1 MKKLI
6 LFVLFAL
13 SGLMVSAQS
22 RWGITPEGGFAAVN
36 RVGMGSSWRAGVK
49 VGVGVS
55 YQFEPG
61 WIGLKSGLYYA
72 NRGYSLGDYPRT
84 TESATYVLKE
94 MMTGGI
100 TQHFL
105 QLPVMADFSWKVSK
119 EVRMHL
125 AVGMYAGVSVKN
137 DTNWGSS
144 FTIGYSKEPQA
155 LGKYVKST
163 GLGYSYGY
171 GHSGYDEAE
180 NADHPFRDVN
190 SFDWGLTTSF
200 GIEVNNW
207 VMNLGYD
214 LSLGD
219 EGGNYKIDGDNFSL
233 YEVRSVGA
241 NYNTM
246 SLTVGYKFK
255 L

>member
-6 LFVLFAL
+6 LFVLCAL

-22 RWGITPEGGFAAVN
+22 RWGITPEGGFAAIN

-84 TESATYVLKE
+84 TESATHVLKE

-100 TQHFL
+100 AQHFL

-144 FTIGYSKEPQA
+144 FTMGYSKKPET
-155 LGKYVKST
+155 LGKYTKST

-171 GHSGYDEAE
+171 SGYDEAG
-180 NADHPFRDVN
+180 NADQPFRDVN

>member
-6 LFVLFAL
+6 LCMVCVLSVL
-13 SGLMVSAQS
+13 NMNAQS
-22 RWGITPEGGFAAVN
+22 RWGITPEAGFAAIN
-36 RVGMGSSWRAGVK
+36 RVGMGSSWRPGVK

-55 YQFEPG
+55 YQFKPG

-72 NRGYSLGDYPRT
+72 NRGYSMGTYPRT
-84 TESATYVLKE
+84 TETETSFIRE

-105 QLPVMADFSWKVSK
+105 QLPVMADFSWKVS
-119 EVRMHL
+119 EDVRMHL

-137 DTNWGSS
+137 KTDWGSS
-144 FTIGYSKEPQA
+144 LTSGYSKNPEA
-155 LGKYVKST
+155 LGKYIGYPSQ
-163 GLGYSYGY
+163 GYYGYS
-171 GHSGYDEAE
+171 GHDEQG
-180 NADHPFRDVN
+180 NADNPFQDVN

-219 EGGNYKIDGDNFSL
+219 EGGNYKISSDNSSL

>member
-1 MKKLI
+1 MSNL
-6 LFVLFAL
+6 LGNLL
-13 SGLMVSAQS
+13 SS
-22 RWGITPEGGFAAVN
+22 P
-36 RVGMGSSWRAGVK
+36 
-49 VGVGVS
+49 
-55 YQFEPG
+55 
-61 WIGLKSGLYYA
+61 
-72 NRGYSLGDYPRT
+72 D
-84 TESATYVLKE
+84 
-94 MMTGGI
+94 
-100 TQHFL
+100 
-105 QLPVMADFSWKVSK
+105 
-119 EVRMHL
+119 
-125 AVGMYAGVSVKN
+125 
-137 DTNWGSS
+137 
-144 FTIGYSKEPQA
+144 
-155 LGKYVKST
+155 
-163 GLGYSYGY
+163 Y

>member
-1 MKKLI
+1 MP
-6 LFVLFAL
+6 VYL
-13 SGLMVSAQS
+13 SRMIRIGDLRL
-22 RWGITPEGGFAAVN
+22 RWGIRRSRRRLVN
-36 RVGMGSSWRAGVK
+36 MSN
-49 VGVGVS
+49 
-55 YQFEPG
+55 
-61 WIGLKSGLYYA
+61 LL
-72 NRGYSLGDYPRT
+72 T
-84 TESATYVLKE
+84 
-94 MMTGGI
+94 
-100 TQHFL
+100 
-105 QLPVMADFSWKVSK
+105 
-119 EVRMHL
+119 
-125 AVGMYAGVSVKN
+125 
-137 DTNWGSS
+137 
-144 FTIGYSKEPQA
+144 
-155 LGKYVKST
+155 
-163 GLGYSYGY
+163 
-171 GHSGYDEAE
+171 YDEAE

>member
-6 LFVLFAL
+6 LFVLCAL

-119 EVRMHL
+119 EVRMHF

-144 FTIGYSKEPQA
+144 FTMGYSKEPQA
-155 LGKYVKST
+155 LGLEPASEPASAVPADESAAVVVAEADPAKPPRGGRRPRRAEAAPDLAV
-163 GLGYSYGY
+163 GDVVVE
-171 GHSGYDEAE
+171 SGAADKAEAPT
-180 NADHPFRDVN
+180 AKVVTRAP
-190 SFDWGLTTSF
+190 
-200 GIEVNNW
+200 
-207 VMNLGYD
+207 
-214 LSLGD
+214 
-219 EGGNYKIDGDNFSL
+219 
-233 YEVRSVGA
+233 RSRKPKAV
-241 NYNTM
+241 
-246 SLTVGYKFK
+246 SE
-255 L
+255 

>member
-6 LFVLFAL
+6 LFVLCAL
-13 SGLMVSAQS
+13 SGLVVSAQS

-144 FTIGYSKEPQA
+144 FTMGY
-155 LGKYVKST
+155 
-163 GLGYSYGY
+163 
-171 GHSGYDEAE
+171 SGYDEAE
-180 NADHPFRDVN
+180 SADHPFRDVN

>member
-1 MKKLI
+1 
-6 LFVLFAL
+6 
-13 SGLMVSAQS
+13 
-22 RWGITPEGGFAAVN
+22 
-36 RVGMGSSWRAGVK
+36 
-49 VGVGVS
+49 
-55 YQFEPG
+55 
-61 WIGLKSGLYYA
+61 
-72 NRGYSLGDYPRT
+72 
-84 TESATYVLKE
+84 
-94 MMTGGI
+94 MTGGI

-144 FTIGYSKEPQA
+144 FTMGYSKEPQA

-214 LSLGD
+214 ISLGD

>member
-6 LFVLFAL
+6 LFVLCAL

-22 RWGITPEGGFAAVN
+22 RWGVTPEAGFAAVN
-36 RVGMGSSWRAGVK
+36 RVGMGSSWRPGVK

-55 YQFEPG
+55 YQFKPG
-61 WIGLKSGLYYA
+61 WIELKSGLYYA
-72 NRGYSLGDYPRT
+72 NRGYSMGTYPRT
-84 TESATYVLKE
+84 TETETSVLRE

-105 QLPVMADFSWKVSK
+105 QLPVMADFSWKVS
-119 EVRMHL
+119 EDVRMHL
-125 AVGMYAGVSVKN
+125 AVGMYAGVSLKN
-137 DTNWGSS
+137 KTDWGSS
-144 FTIGYSKEPQA
+144 ITVGYSKEPET
-155 LGKYVKST
+155 LGKYTKST

-171 GHSGYDEAE
+171 QGYDEAG
-180 NADHPFRDVN
+180 NADCPFRNVN

>member
-1 MKKLI
+1 M
-6 LFVLFAL
+6 
-13 SGLMVSAQS
+13 
-22 RWGITPEGGFAAVN
+22 
-36 RVGMGSSWRAGVK
+36 
-49 VGVGVS
+49 
-55 YQFEPG
+55 
-61 WIGLKSGLYYA
+61 
-72 NRGYSLGDYPRT
+72 
-84 TESATYVLKE
+84 
-94 MMTGGI
+94 
-100 TQHFL
+100 HF
-105 QLPVMADFSWKVSK
+105 
-119 EVRMHL
+119 

-144 FTIGYSKEPQA
+144 FTMGYSKEPQA

-180 NADHPFRDVN
+180 SADHPFRDVN